1 MPERSTRNMFLAP
14 IRHLILVIV
23 GFKGEAHGYEI
34 LKEIE
39 KITHGTWKPSHG
51 NIYTVLSK
59 MVEEGLLEPRGEY
72 HGKRKLIKYT
82 LTEKGWEYLRKANEL
97 VLQSL
102 YMAVQYHE
110 ALRKKLE
117 ELGYGRE
124 LAKDAIEEYL
134 KILDRVF
141 DILDA
146 KRRVLRE
153 MLEAKEKGGEEA

>member
-1 MPERSTRNMFLAP
+1 MFLAP

-39 KITHGTWKPSHG
+39 KITCGTWKPSHG
-51 NIYTVLSK
+51 NVYTMLSK
-59 MVEEGLLEPRGEY
+59 MVEEGLLEPREEY
-72 HGKRKLIKYT
+72 HGRRKLVKYT

-97 VLQSL
+97 ALQSL
-102 YMAVQYHE
+102 YIAVQYHE

-124 LAKDAIEEYL
+124 LTKDAIEEYL

-146 KRRVLRE
+146 KRRVLMK
-153 MLEAKEKGGEEA
+153 MLEAKEKQKEKNT